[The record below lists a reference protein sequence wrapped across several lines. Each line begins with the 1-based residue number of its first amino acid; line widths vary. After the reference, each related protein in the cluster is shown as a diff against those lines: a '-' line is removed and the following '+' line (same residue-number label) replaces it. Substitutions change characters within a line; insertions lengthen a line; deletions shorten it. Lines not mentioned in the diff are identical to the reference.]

1 MRFIYAEFVKTR
13 KNILFKIIHIAYILV
28 ITAILYY
35 KTADPSSYNYYPK
48 SVTFSNML
56 LCNSLAFTAF
66 TPALAFFIYSSTIIN
81 EVNNDT
87 FKHLLMCY
95 SKSKVI
101 TKKFIFCTL
110 FFLVDYII
118 IVFISG
124 LEALIFNG
132 SLSGL
137 TLKTFFYSFTAVFLT
152 YVLYGLYAFICS
164 IVTLKYQPVVLL
176 FLLYFLRNNIDN
188 YINVFSKL
196 FFNDHI
202 KNITYHAFNT
212 VNEIPNNTVAC
223 TIVPQGIGVSYS
235 YFIIIIAILTGT
247 FIFSLYTN
255 LTLSKIEL

>member
-137 TLKTFFYSFTAVFLT
+137 TLKTFFYSFTAVFNIRFIWTLCI
-152 YVLYGLYAFICS
+152 YMFNCYLKVSASGL
-164 IVTLKYQPVVLL
+164 V

-223 TIVPQGIGVSYS
+223 TIVPQGIV
-235 YFIIIIAILTGT
+235 FL
-247 FIFSLYTN
+247 
-255 LTLSKIEL
+255 